1 MTKPKN
7 PFDADFAREM
17 FDYNPETGVITRKQC
32 RISRLIG
39 EEIGRIQRDGY
50 IHVEFGWWS
59 RRYNLL
65 AHRLGWLIYHGE
77 WPKDQLDHING
88 IRHDNRLCNLREATQ
103 AQNNANTRMYKNNSS
118 GYKNIKWEPD
128 RKRYGVFIRY
138 DNKLRRLGRF
148 KTIEEAISV
157 RNAKYEEIYGEFTR
171 YE

>member
-17 FDYNPETGVITRKQC
+17 FDYDPETGVITRKQ
-32 RISRLIG
+32 SRFSHLINTKV
-39 EEIGRIQRDGY
+39 GRVLRDGY
-50 IHVEFGWWS
+50 VHVEFSWWS
-59 RRYNLL
+59 TRYRVL
-65 AHRLGWLIYHGE
+65 AHRLGWLIYHGQ

-88 IRHDNRLCNLREATQ
+88 IRDDNRLCNLREATQ
-103 AQNNANTRMYKNNSS
+103 TQNNANTRMYKNNSS

-128 RKRYGVFIRY
+128 RQRYGVFIRY
-138 DNKLRRLGRF
+138 DNKLHRLGRF
-148 KTIEEAISV
+148 KTLEEAISV